1 MPGCGDLQLSNEKTD
16 INELWVV
23 IPVKPP
29 GLSKQRLRDCLGPF
43 RAGLTLAM
51 LSDVLQALRKSSA
64 VEGTVI
70 VTMDAEVADL
80 AAAEGTTV
88 VREAGPYGMNRAIE
102 QGCGAAR
109 SLGAAWLAVLPL
121 DVPLL
126 TSDEFDRLVRELSA
140 HSAAADRPV
149 VGIVPARD
157 GGGTNWLCLE
167 AGVPFTP
174 AYGPGSY
181 RRHLEAAR
189 AHGQQPITLH
199 SANIS
204 LDLDE
209 AGDLSAFLGFCR
221 SHVEYQRTATWQYL
235 RSLQHDDAGYGGV
248 RFRKTD
254 ESNHALSKS

>member
-1 MPGCGDLQLSNEKTD
+1 MPGRGDLHLSSEKTV

-29 GLSKQRLRDCLGPF
+29 GLSKQRLEDCLGPF

-51 LSDVLQALRKSSA
+51 LGDVLQALRDSSA
-64 VEGTVI
+64 VKGTVI
-70 VTMDAEVADL
+70 VTMDAEVTDL
-80 AAAEGTTV
+80 AEAEGSTV
-88 VREAGPYGMNRAIE
+88 VHEAGPYGMNRAIE

-109 SLGAAWLAVLPL
+109 RLGAAWLAVLPI

-126 TSDEFDRLVRELSA
+126 TGGEFDRLVRELSA
-140 HSAAADRPV
+140 HSAVSTRPV

-157 GGGTNWLCLE
+157 GGGTNWYCVE
-167 AGVPFTP
+167 AGVRFTP

-199 SANIS
+199 SPNIS

-209 AGDLSAFLGFCR
+209 ADDLSAFLGFCR
-221 SHVEYQRTATWQYL
+221 SHVEYQRTATWQFL
-235 RSLQHDDAGYGGV
+235 RRLQHDDAGYSGV
-248 RFRKTD
+248 RFHETG